1 MIAQETRV
9 SSNFKGEPQTMK
21 KLMTLML
28 GLAFLTTTV
37 AVSFAQ
43 DTGKSTESGKKKK
56 GKKKSTDTT
65 PHAVR

>member
-1 MIAQETRV
+1 
-9 SSNFKGEPQTMK
+9 MK

-43 DTGKSTESGKKKK
+43 DTKSDTSKKKSKSK
-56 GKKKSTDTT
+56 GKKKGDTT
-65 PHAVR
+65 SKNR